1 MFKMVILLTADNG
14 LAVQFADFYKCLV
27 LCYNAFL
34 LNCRFSFF
42 FCHICYIQDVSG
54 KHVFWVCG
62 MNILCDLF
70 V

>member
-42 FCHICYIQDVSG
+42 FAIYSTFKMSLEDMYSG
-54 KHVFWVCG
+54 SAE
-62 MNILCDLF
+62 
-70 V
+70 